1 MQVSIEWIKNWFL
14 RFNADYFG
22 GQLPLPRLRLSQSR
36 TRMGSMSCKR
46 KYHLGKYHLT
56 DFTIHMSNYYDLTE
70 RQFQNVLLHEMIHY
84 AIAYSGMKD
93 TSAHGIVFRRMMD
106 HLNRDHGWEITIMSH
121 RKDLPLAHGI
131 STDRTYLV
139 LALSL
144 ISGER
149 MLSVVNPAYARRL
162 NRLVPTVPGLRDYGW
177 YLSNDPYFFEFPKVR
192 SLRGRKVD
200 EREYQERLSQMERIN
215 L

>member
-1 MQVSIEWIKNWFL
+1 MQVSIDWIKNWFL

-106 HLNRDHGWEITIMSH
+106 HLNRDHGF
-121 RKDLPLAHGI
+121 

-162 NRLVPTVPGLRDYGW
+162 NRLVPTVRGLRDYGW
-177 YLSNDPYFFEFPKVR
+177 YLSKDPYFFEFPKVR

-200 EREYQERLSQMERIN
+200 DREYQERLSQMERIN